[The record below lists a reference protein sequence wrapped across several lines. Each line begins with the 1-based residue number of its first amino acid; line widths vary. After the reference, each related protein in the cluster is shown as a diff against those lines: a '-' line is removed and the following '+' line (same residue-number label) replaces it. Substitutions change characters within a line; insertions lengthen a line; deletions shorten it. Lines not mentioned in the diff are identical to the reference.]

1 MAAEDVKEAQGG
13 GTTEATGHVEQ
24 EGSTKILFLAPTFVN
39 ILTQTLHF
47 STFSVTSGKKTIQ
60 IVPHKCSGPLRPF
73 HLLTDILEG
82 LINLPC
88 FIL

>member
-47 STFSVTSGKKTIQ
+47 STFCPVKKKTHSNSI
-60 IVPHKCSGPLRPF
+60 S
-73 HLLTDILEG
+73 
-82 LINLPC
+82 
-88 FIL
+88 

>member
-47 STFSVTSGKKTIQ
+47 STFSVTS
-60 IVPHKCSGPLRPF
+60 
-73 HLLTDILEG
+73 
-82 LINLPC
+82 
-88 FIL
+88 

>member
-47 STFSVTSGKKTIQ
+47 STFSVTSGKKNHPNSTSQ
-60 IVPHKCSGPLRPF
+60 MQWTNTPF
-73 HLLTDILEG
+73 SLTH
-82 LINLPC
+82 
-88 FIL
+88 